1 MHTNYYFLKKLV
13 PVLKERIIG
22 LKLME
27 AFSQDKDELVIGFA
41 AARGVKRNYKEY
53 FIKAEVSPTFAGL
66 FFSKEFR
73 RAKKNS
79 ISLIEEVYE
88 QVVEDVCMLE
98 NDRSFYIQLSCNY
111 ILLFKLHGNRSNI
124 LLLQNEEVIFIF
136 NQKLAIDNSITI
148 PSLEKHLIQDFTH
161 FEFVN
166 GDVRKVFPT
175 FGKLVMEYLDNELSN
190 KTLEQKWQVIGQ
202 LLYHFDSSNYY
213 IVKFNSAIHLTLFP
227 IGEVLETYTD
237 PIEAANAY
245 YVRFSRMSSIE
256 REKMDS
262 LRLLVKRKKQTTAY
276 LKANYE
282 RLEGLDN
289 GTKKE
294 EIGHI
299 LMANLHQ
306 IPERISEIILEDFYR
321 QKPIKIKLKD
331 TISAQKNAEYYYR
344 KAKNEKIEVDKLIEN
359 IEVKEND
366 LLKIEEHIG
375 VIEKATNLKELR
387 SYLKSHQLT
396 DASTDEDSSTSLFK
410 KFVANGFEI
419 WVGKNAKNNDLL
431 TQRFA
436 FKEDLWL
443 HARDTTGSHVL
454 IKYKAGQKFPTN
466 VIESAASIAA
476 YFSKRKTEKLVP
488 VIVTTKK
495 FVRKIK
501 GMPEGK
507 VKVEKEDVIL
517 VEPKLLN

>member
-13 PVLKERIIG
+13 PVLKEKIIG

-88 QVVEDVCMLE
+88 QEVEDVCMLE
-98 NDRSFYIQLSCNY
+98 NDRSFYIQLSGNY

-136 NQKLAIDNSITI
+136 NQKLAIDASITI
-148 PSLEKHLIQDFTH
+148 SSLEKQLIQDFAH
-161 FEFVN
+161 FELAQ
-166 GDVRKVFPT
+166 GDTRKVFPT
-175 FGKLVMEYLDNELSN
+175 FGKLVMEYLENELFS
-190 KTLEQKWQVIGQ
+190 KTIGQKWQLIEQ
-202 LLYHFDSSNYY
+202 LLNKFESSKFY
-213 IVKFNSAIHLTLFP
+213 IVKFNAVIHLTLFP
-227 IGEVLETYTD
+227 IGEILEEYND
-237 PIEAANAY
+237 PIEAANSY
-245 YVRFSRMSSIE
+245 YIRFSRMSSIE
-256 REKMDS
+256 REKIDS
-262 LRLLVKRKKQTTAY
+262 LRILNKRKKQTTAY

-282 RLEGLDN
+282 RLEGLES
-289 GTKKE
+289 GTKNE

-306 IPERISEIILEDFYR
+306 IPERISEIVLEDFYQ

-359 IEVKEND
+359 IEVKENE
-366 LLKIEEHIG
+366 LLKIEEHIES
-375 VIEKATNLKELR
+375 IEKVTNLKELR
-387 SYLKSHQLT
+387 GYLKAHELSE
-396 DASTDEDSSTSLFK
+396 ASVDDGSPSSLFK
-410 KFVANGFEI
+410 KYEANGFEI

-436 FKEDLWL
+436 YKEDLWL
-443 HARDTTGSHVL
+443 HARDTTGSHVI
-454 IKYKAGQKFPTN
+454 IKYKAGQKFPSN

-507 VKVEKEDVIL
+507 VKVEKEEVIL
-517 VEPKLLN
+517 VEPKIL